1 MIKDG
6 KIRPEVL
13 TFRESVQTV
22 VSLLASKKI
31 KVVDFG
37 SQAYCAYNKKTGELE
52 YINIPSI
59 PDTASDTLLNA
70 IRGFIDHEVA
80 HVLFTDHKISTFL
93 SEKKAHYV
101 WNVIEDTYIERK
113 MSSIFQGS
121 RQNLLKTQKYII
133 ENYFSS
139 KIDGYIHSYAEN
151 TRALFLE
158 VFLMPISR
166 AFCGHTPFMDFME
179 SYWDMFESEL
189 AVLDSINYKVRINRI
204 TKSEGS
210 AKLAADLLRAFRLDE
225 KKTKKEKI
233 EEPSKTE
240 ASKELESTEEDLD
253 HKVSKTKKDKKI
265 IKKEPH
271 SSDKEDTYPDTDTD
285 KKTEN
290 NDIPKDNEDTK
301 DSKNAH
307 SDELREPEL
316 NDGSESKP
324 TIDDRESKNN
334 SNSGDE
340 SKKIDTT
347 IGGDSPSSELD
358 TGDTVNSSE
367 PELLSDSEE
376 PEKLTAED
384 MAELESDDAPKSKSV
399 EDAASEMISDE
410 IKSVHSGAYL
420 PLTRVNDF
428 MGLLE
433 NASEFIKNGT
443 KRVGGAVWAD
453 SSHIYY
459 EFNEK
464 LGLSSFRKFIE
475 PQLTNK
481 SQTLSKDLE
490 RAIASKNRVQKVN
503 GLRKGKINS
512 SSLWKIALPTIN
524 DDRVFSRKYDHKAVN
539 AAVQLVIDLSGSM
552 GGKRIMLA
560 TAAAYALSDA
570 LDKIKVPNIIT
581 GFTTVGLMRGSDIS
595 CNRYEPLFLPTL
607 KNWNEKVNSSIAMA
621 RLGTCVSYIPLCNN
635 VDGESI
641 LSLSRHHVGRT
652 EDKQIMLILSDGAPC
667 AKGNGFGKHLVDSAD
682 YLINKAKIDLL
693 AIGIQTSDP
702 EKFYKYHTKVN
713 SVDDLP
719 KTVIAAI
726 RNVLLGNVIAL

>member
-1 MIKDG
+1 MIKSE

-22 VSLLASKKI
+22 ISLLAAKKI

-80 HVLFTDHKISTFL
+80 HVLFTDQKISAFF
-93 SEKKAHYV
+93 SDKKAHYV

-113 MSSIFQGS
+113 MSSMFQGS
-121 RQNLLKTQKYII
+121 RQNLLKTQKHII
-133 ENYFSS
+133 ENYFAP
-139 KIDGYIHSYAEN
+139 KIDGYIHGYAED
-151 TRALFLE
+151 TRTLFLE
-158 VFLMPISR
+158 VFLMPVSR
-166 AFCGHTPFMDFME
+166 AFCGHTPFVDFME
-179 SYWDMFESEL
+179 PYWNMFEGEL
-189 AVLDSINYKVRINRI
+189 AVLDSINYKTRINRI

-225 KKTKKEKI
+225 EKKKTSPSESDS
-233 EEPSKTE
+233 PSK
-240 ASKELESTEEDLD
+240 KLEPTEEGVDD
-253 HKVSKTKKDKKI
+253 KASKTKEEKSDL
-265 IKKEPH
+265 
-271 SSDKEDTYPDTDTD
+271 SSDKGDRYSDTEC
-285 KKTEN
+285 K
-290 NDIPKDNEDTK
+290 
-301 DSKNAH
+301 SKNKVKPKEDVL
-307 SDELREPEL
+307 SNTGDTTKSETDEPE
-316 NDGSESKP
+316 SAKF
-324 TIDDRESKNN
+324 DRESENG
-334 SNSGDE
+334 SGSEDE
-340 SKKIDTT
+340 SKEVDASTD
-347 IGGDSPSSELD
+347 GDSE
-358 TGDTVNSSE
+358 
-367 PELLSDSEE
+367 SEE
-376 PEKLTAED
+376 LTTED
-384 MAELESDDAPKSKSV
+384 MAELESDYAPKSKSV

-410 IKSVHSGAYL
+410 IKSVHSSAYL

-433 NASEFIKNGT
+433 DASEFIRNGAG
-443 KRVGGAVWAD
+443 RVGGAIWTD
-453 SSHIYY
+453 HSYRDY

-464 LGLSSFRKFIE
+464 SGLHNFRKFIK
-475 PQLTNK
+475 PQLTSK

-524 DDRVFSRKYDHKAVN
+524 DDRVFSKKYDHKAVN

-552 GGKRIMLA
+552 DGSRIKLA

-570 LDKIKVPNIIT
+570 LDKIKVPNVIT
-581 GFTTVGLMRGSDIS
+581 GFTTVGRMKGGGTS
-595 CNRYEPLFLPTL
+595 CSRYEPLFLPTL
-607 KNWNEKVNSSIAMA
+607 KNWNEKANSSTAMA
-621 RLGTCVSYIPLCNN
+621 RLGLCVNHIPLRNN

-652 EDKQIMLILSDGAPC
+652 EDKQIMLVLSDGAPS
-667 AKGNGFGKHLVDSAD
+667 ADGSGFNKHLVEVAD
-682 YLINKAKIDLL
+682 YLTNKVKIDLL
-693 AIGIQTSDP
+693 AVGIQTSAP
-702 EKFYKYHTKVN
+702 ARFYKYHTEVR

-726 RNVLLGNVIAL
+726 HNVLLGNSIIL

>member
-1 MIKDG
+1 MTTNKR
-6 KIRPEVL
+6 IRHEVL
-13 TFRESVQTV
+13 IFRESLQTV
-22 VSLLASKKI
+22 VSLLAAKKI

-59 PDTASDTLLNA
+59 PDTASDTLLNV

-80 HVLFTDHKISTFL
+80 HVLFTDQKISAFF
-93 SEKKAHYV
+93 SDKKAHYV

-113 MSSIFQGS
+113 MSSMFQGS
-121 RQNLLKTQKYII
+121 RQNLLKTQKHII
-133 ENYFSS
+133 ENYFFP
-139 KIDGYIHSYAEN
+139 KIDGYIHSYSEN
-151 TRALFLE
+151 TRTLFLE

-166 AFCGHTPFMDFME
+166 ALCGHTPFMDFME
-179 SYWDMFESEL
+179 PYWDMFESEL
-189 AVLDSINYKVRINRI
+189 AVLDSINYKIRINRI

-225 KKTKKEKI
+225 EKI
-233 EEPSKTE
+233 EKEKCEKPSKTE
-240 ASKELESTEEDLD
+240 KGTTPSKELESTER
-253 HKVSKTKKDKKI
+253 VKDEKST
-265 IKKEPH
+265 KKEPDFP
-271 SSDKEDTYPDTDTD
+271 DKKDTYSDTD
-285 KKTEN
+285 KKSEN
-290 NDIPKDNEDTK
+290 NEIPKNDDKTK
-301 DSKNAH
+301 ESK
-307 SDELREPEL
+307 SDHNNELRKPEL
-316 NDGSESKP
+316 EGSGESESKKL
-324 TIDDRESKNN
+324 DRESIG
-334 SNSGDE
+334 NSGL
-340 SKKIDTT
+340 
-347 IGGDSPSSELD
+347 GDDSDKSDSDLGSISSEE
-358 TGDTVNSSE
+358 S
-367 PELLSDSEE
+367 
-376 PEKLTAED
+376 EKLTAED
-384 MAELESDDAPKSKSV
+384 IAELESDDAPKSTSV
-399 EDAASEMISDE
+399 EDAANEMISDE
-410 IKSVHSGAYL
+410 IKSVHSDAYL
-420 PLTRVNDF
+420 PFTRVNDF

-433 NASEFIKNGT
+433 NASEFIRNGT

-453 SSHIYY
+453 SSHSYY
-459 EFNEK
+459 EVNEK
-464 LGLSSFRKFIE
+464 LGLSSFKKFIG

-524 DDRVFSRKYDHKAVN
+524 DDRVFSKKYDHKAVN

-595 CNRYEPLFLPTL
+595 CNRYEPLFLPML
-607 KNWNEKVNSSIAMA
+607 KNWNEKVNSSTAMA
-621 RLGTCVSYIPLCNN
+621 RLGACINHIPLCNN

-641 LSLSRHHVGRT
+641 LALSRHHAGRT
-652 EDKQIMLILSDGAPC
+652 EDKQIMLVLSDGAPC
-667 AKGNGFGKHLVDSAD
+667 AKGHGFSKHLVESAD

-693 AIGIQTSDP
+693 AVGIQTSDP
-702 EKFYKYHTKVN
+702 ARFYKHHTKVN

-719 KTVIAAI
+719 KTVITAI
-726 RNVLLGNVIAL
+726 RNALLGNVIAL